1 MKFKVIDLVRRCKE
15 SEVAQ
20 DVEKEIYKVFKAL
33 GEPTRLKIIKILSVQ
48 GLCVCELSET
58 LDMLQPRVSQHLK
71 ILKEASLIREKK
83 EGYWVC
89 YSLDKE
95 KMDDVWDSFKDFL
108 AADLRELEGYD
119 EEYERLAGLEVND
132 KVNRIKDELRQP

>member
-1 MKFKVIDLVRRCKE
+1 M
-15 SEVAQ
+15 
-20 DVEKEIYKVFKAL
+20 EKEIYKVFKAL
-33 GEPTRLKIIKILSVQ
+33 GEPTRLKIIKMLSVQ

-71 ILKEASLIREKK
+71 ILKEAGLIREKK

-95 KMDDVWDSFKDFL
+95 KMDNLWDSFKDFL
-108 AADLRELEGYD
+108 ASDLREIDGYGA
-119 EEYERLAGLEVND
+119 EYERLENLAGNERVN
-132 KVNRIKDELRQP
+132 KIKENLTQP